1 MIQLSRSLFVTW
13 YQSSRFR
20 SIHHS
25 SLRWP
30 ISAASG
36 VASGA
41 DVYDNVY
48 SRMDSN
54 ALGSLSTAA
63 PLMYTV
69 DIQFF
74 TQYD

>member
-1 MIQLSRSLFVTW
+1 MPQNTYRDDLGLAV
-13 YQSSRFR
+13 
-20 SIHHS
+20 
-25 SLRWP
+25 
-30 ISAASG
+30 
-36 VASGA
+36 

-54 ALGSLSTAA
+54 ALGSLSTTA

>member
-1 MIQLSRSLFVTW
+1 MPQNTYGDDLG
-13 YQSSRFR
+13 
-20 SIHHS
+20 
-25 SLRWP
+25 P
-30 ISAASG
+30 
-36 VASGA
+36 VA
-41 DVYDNVY
+41 DIYDNVY

>member
-1 MIQLSRSLFVTW
+1 MPKNTYRDDLGPAV
-13 YQSSRFR
+13 
-20 SIHHS
+20 
-25 SLRWP
+25 
-30 ISAASG
+30 
-36 VASGA
+36 

>member
-1 MIQLSRSLFVTW
+1 MPQNTYRDDLGL
-13 YQSSRFR
+13 
-20 SIHHS
+20 
-25 SLRWP
+25 
-30 ISAASG
+30 A
-36 VASGA
+36 A